1 MPDPMT
7 LLKADH
13 REVKKMLEELGDTE
27 PGTERTDLLD
37 ELEQALRLHMQ
48 LEEELIYPKAAE
60 QLDPQEAEEAE
71 IEHGL
76 AREGLSKLREMVDVP
91 GFGAAV
97 EMLKGGILHHVHEEE
112 TELLPELKGSME
124 RAEWMLIGD
133 AIVEAK
139 EAAGMPVS
147 TGSSN
152 GGRKQKAT
160 SGGRSKSRK

>member
-13 REVKKMLEELGDTE
+13 REAKKLLEQLGDTE
-27 PGTERTDLLD
+27 PGTERTELLD
-37 ELEQALRLHMQ
+37 ELEQALSLHMQ
-48 LEEELIYPKAAE
+48 LEEELVYPMAAE
-60 QLDPQEAEEAE
+60 QLDPREAEEAE

-76 AREGLSKLREMVDVP
+76 AREGLAKLREMVDVP

-112 TELLPELKGSME
+112 TELLPELKSSMA
-124 RAEWMLIGD
+124 RDEWMAIGD
-133 AIVEAK
+133 AIVQAK

-152 GGRKQKAT
+152 GGGKQKA
-160 SGGRSKSRK
+160 GAGRAKARR